1 MSNEIVVIGGGAAGM
16 MAAVSAAGQGA
27 SVTLLEPNERLGKK
41 LNITGKGRCN
51 VTNNCERDELM
62 QNVPRNGRFLYSV
75 FSRFDGRAA
84 MAFFE
89 ELGVP
94 LKTERGNRVFP
105 VSDRAFDVSAALERE
120 LRRRK
125 VRIVRDRAVTVELTD
140 GCVSAVW
147 GEKTRYPTHAAILAT
162 GGISYP
168 GTGSTGDGYRIAASL
183 GHTIVEPRGSLV
195 PLVSDDPCCG
205 QMQGLALKNV
215 ELTVK
220 NQKGKTLFREFGEM
234 LFTHFGVSGPLVL
247 SASAHLRHWEKERYT
262 LSIDLKPALDEKKL
276 DERILRDIAQAPNRD
291 FDKIAAGLVHR
302 SMVDVVC
309 RRLEISPGEKANAVT
324 REQRRRLVTLLKH
337 FEIPVT
343 GPRPAAEAIVTT
355 GGVKVD
361 QVQPATMAS
370 KLVPGLYF
378 AGEILDVDAYT
389 GGFNLQIA
397 WATGRQAGLSAAEQ
411 EEKHMEQVK
420 EERIY
425 SVAVDGP
432 SGAGKSTL
440 AKAVAA
446 RLGILYVDTGAI
458 YRTIGYHVFCRG
470 IDPKDRKGVIGALP
484 EIRVDMTYSED
495 GLQHML
501 LNGKDVTAEIRLPEI
516 SMYASDVSA
525 IPEVRAF
532 LLDMQR
538 DLARRRSVIMD
549 GRDIGTVVLPDADVK
564 IYLTAAAEIR
574 ALRRMKELEERGT
587 PRPFEEVLQEMKD
600 RDWAD
605 THREIAP
612 LRQAEDAVVLDTSEL
627 DFDQS
632 LEAMLE
638 LIERSLAER

>member
-1 MSNEIVVIGGGAAGM
+1 
-16 MAAVSAAGQGA
+16 
-27 SVTLLEPNERLGKK
+27 
-41 LNITGKGRCN
+41 
-51 VTNNCERDELM
+51 
-62 QNVPRNGRFLYSV
+62 
-75 FSRFDGRAA
+75 
-84 MAFFE
+84 
-89 ELGVP
+89 
-94 LKTERGNRVFP
+94 
-105 VSDRAFDVSAALERE
+105 
-120 LRRRK
+120 
-125 VRIVRDRAVTVELTD
+125 
-140 GCVSAVW
+140 
-147 GEKTRYPTHAAILAT
+147 
-162 GGISYP
+162 
-168 GTGSTGDGYRIAASL
+168 
-183 GHTIVEPRGSLV
+183 
-195 PLVSDDPCCG
+195 
-205 QMQGLALKNV
+205 
-215 ELTVK
+215 
-220 NQKGKTLFREFGEM
+220 
-234 LFTHFGVSGPLVL
+234 
-247 SASAHLRHWEKERYT
+247 
-262 LSIDLKPALDEKKL
+262 
-276 DERILRDIAQAPNRD
+276 
-291 FDKIAAGLVHR
+291 
-302 SMVDVVC
+302 
-309 RRLEISPGEKANAVT
+309 VT

-343 GPRPAAEAIVTT
+343 GPRPAAESIVTT

-446 RLGILYVDTGAI
+446 RRGILYVDTGAI

-470 IDPKDRKGVIGALP
+470 IDPKDREGVIGALP